1 MKKMICAIIALVTL
15 GSFALADSGFSS
27 NGTAPS
33 GTTSPAGTRAYWA
46 G

>member
-15 GSFALADSGFSS
+15 GSFALADKGFGS

-33 GTTSPAGTRAYWA
+33 GTTSPEGSRAIWA